1 MTKDPRE
8 VFKREA
14 EKKLSKNGFV
24 GFSKKG
30 EGTTRIMGSAYKV
43 KTESTD
49 KIFHGGQVYRREKV
63 PGGVIY
69 RQVSPLENPKRV
81 PVLSWTRYNP
91 VTDTMEYGQRV
102 LTSKSPL
109 ADWEK
114 KSSSNYVK
122 EEVNSSDAIVYMR
135 KGHEPSRG

>member
-30 EGTTRIMGSAYKV
+30 EGTTRIMGSTYKV

-49 KIFHGGQVYRREKV
+49 KIFMVVKSIAGKRFQVE
-63 PGGVIY
+63 
-69 RQVSPLENPKRV
+69 
-81 PVLSWTRYNP
+81 
-91 VTDTMEYGQRV
+91 
-102 LTSKSPL
+102 
-109 ADWEK
+109 
-114 KSSSNYVK
+114 
-122 EEVNSSDAIVYMR
+122 
-135 KGHEPSRG
+135 